1 MNNLVWNLI
10 SSINYPPALSDTHE
24 TYEEKNSPALRL

>member
-10 SSINYPPALSDTHE
+10 SGIKYPPALSDTHE
-24 TYEEKNSPALRL
+24 TYEEESSTAA